1 MDNKTTAIVSYITIV
16 GWLIAYFSYKNR
28 TEKDAYVSY
37 HLEQSL
43 GVFIFSIIISVIT
56 GILITVIP
64 TLSGIFSL
72 LTLAPLI
79 LLVLGIINA
88 SNEVMKPVPLIGSFF
103 ERKFSFLQKF

>member
-1 MDNKTTAIVSYITIV
+1 MDNKNTAIVSYITII

-56 GILITVIP
+56 GILVTVIP

-103 ERKFSFLQKF
+103 ERKFRFLQKF